1 MGVYEVIFYVV
12 LWCLI
17 FVAIIHC
24 WRISSRG
31 GHNHAARP
39 TTNQA
44 AAATSGTLPQEP
56 ATATDGIDPA
66 LLRSKVI
73 ETIFPGQTVDN
84 NATLVYDAEANS
96 YQWTND
102 KTGDASCS
110 ICIESYEPGDVTI
123 SSQCGHVFHRECIMG
138 WLLHHDKV
146 GARQGGVT
154 NNGQGN
160 DECPHCRQL
169 MWDAETY
176 QLVETEL
183 RATWNH
189 SES

>member
-1 MGVYEVIFYVV
+1 MNFPFTSYNIILF
-12 LWCLI
+12 CLL
-17 FVAIIHC
+17 FVAIVRFCFLAYRRVGNSSTIQNQETA
-24 WRISSRG
+24 ISETSPQQG
-31 GHNHAARP
+31 AA
-39 TTNQA
+39 
-44 AAATSGTLPQEP
+44 E
-56 ATATDGIDPA
+56 TDGINPA
-66 LLRSKVI
+66 LLRTKVI
-73 ETIFPGQTVDN
+73 ESIFPGQTVDN
-84 NATLVYDAEANS
+84 NATLVYDAESNS
-96 YQWTND
+96 YQWAND

-110 ICIESYEPGDVTI
+110 ICIESYEPGDVTV

-146 GARQGGVT
+146 GAGQGGVN

-169 MWDAETY
+169 MWDADTY

-189 SES
+189 SEERT